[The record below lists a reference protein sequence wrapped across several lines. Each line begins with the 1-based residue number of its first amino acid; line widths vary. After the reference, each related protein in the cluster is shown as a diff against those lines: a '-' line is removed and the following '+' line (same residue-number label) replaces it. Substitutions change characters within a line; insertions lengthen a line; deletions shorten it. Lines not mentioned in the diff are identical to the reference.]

1 MATSGSAGGTYVPN
15 FTDFNKLKVRN
26 EAQNHKNA
34 YDHSLYEAGREEIY
48 KKNSFSTTDFGYNL
62 GISYVYQDILIGGW
76 FTRYDGLAGSVL

>member
-34 YDHSLYEAGREEIY
+34 TIIHCMKQEGKRY
-48 KKNSFSTTDFGYNL
+48 
-62 GISYVYQDILIGGW
+62 
-76 FTRYDGLAGSVL
+76 TRRIASPLQTLAII